1 MSDTRPQQH
10 VAAPAE
16 ASVRGHWEWFWRIIA
31 GLMLI
36 TIGWV
41 GWVAYQIMPRSVAT
55 PLAYESQIKPGGTAA
70 ATQQGAAP
78 AMAQSAPVPSAAD
91 LAMEQAQAAMRDG
104 AHQASAD
111 VQAAAM
117 SMSMAEESGRGERL
131 KLSTEITT
139 PLAEGRSPS
148 KRDGSSGAA
157 PVPPAAAETAG
168 RAR

>member
-10 VAAPAE
+10 GAAPAE
-16 ASVRGHWEWFWRIIA
+16 ANTRGHWEWFWRIIA

-55 PLAYESQIKPGGTAA
+55 PLAYESQIKPGGTAV
-70 ATQQGAAP
+70 ATQQQVAAP
-78 AMAQSAPVPSAAD
+78 ATAQSAPAPSAAD
-91 LAMEQAQAAMRDG
+91 LAMEQVQAAMRDG

-117 SMSMAEESGRGERL
+117 PIEEEPGRGERL

-139 PLAEGRSPS
+139 PLAEGRSPIN
-148 KRDGSSGAA
+148 REGSSGAA
-157 PVPPAAAETAG
+157 PVPAAAAETAG